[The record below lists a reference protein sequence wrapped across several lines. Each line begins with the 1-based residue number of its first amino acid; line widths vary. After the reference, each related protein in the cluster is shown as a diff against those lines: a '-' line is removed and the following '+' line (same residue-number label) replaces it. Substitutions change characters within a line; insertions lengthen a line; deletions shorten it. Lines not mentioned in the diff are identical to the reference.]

1 MQFQSVEWKPLQN
14 KVLVKL
20 QRSAMKPDVASWA
33 WLNQVLSFLL
43 LLYRKKGSLYPPNSF
58 PTVNRCQ
65 GVDLFVPFEMLPD
78 RHQVA
83 THL

>member
-1 MQFQSVEWKPLQN
+1 MG
-14 KVLVKL
+14 LVKSGL
-20 QRSAMKPDVASWA
+20 IISASIIWKERE
-33 WLNQVLSFLL
+33 FI
-43 LLYRKKGSLYPPNSF
+43 PPNSF